1 MSITND
7 DIKTEWEPG
16 DAVVA
21 AIDGDGDGTDG
32 DAGDGT
38 DGDGDGTDAAP
49 TDSDGTDAAPTD
61 SDGTDA

>member
-49 TDSDGTDAAPTD
+49 TDSDGTDA
-61 SDGTDA
+61 